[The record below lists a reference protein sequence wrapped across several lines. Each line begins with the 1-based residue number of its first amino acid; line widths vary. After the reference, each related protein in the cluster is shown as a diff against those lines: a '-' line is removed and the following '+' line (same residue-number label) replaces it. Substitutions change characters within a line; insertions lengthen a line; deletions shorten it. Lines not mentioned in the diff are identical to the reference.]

1 MDMSPSRYDLPGS
14 WAGNRDLIE
23 RARITL
29 VVSLSKR
36 SPDELVRIL
45 MDWLDDKDLQAF
57 CRAYLDE
64 SDLRWILGG
73 TAGES

>member
-1 MDMSPSRYDLPGS
+1 MDTSQARYDLPGT
-14 WAGNRDLIE
+14 WVGNRDLIE
-23 RARITL
+23 RARIML

-45 MDWLDDKDLQAF
+45 MDWLDDEDLQAF

-64 SDLRWILGG
+64 RDLRWLLDG
-73 TAGES
+73 TAGGT